1 MKIVDAGSLITGGG
15 IAFDGSDDQLDFT
28 ALNATDLAIFSV
40 LKFDSVSGQERILG
54 EDSSNSEGFG
64 IGNATTGFFRGN
76 GGSSSGPALNATVS
90 TSGDFLYSAN
100 RASNTLGF
108 FTNGVASATATN
120 SDAFKANSIGG
131 HTNPIDGNV
140 KEIIIYETDQTDN
153 RTAIEANIG
162 EVYSIDLPSGVDPGF
177 DQVDG
182 FVETWYDQSGNNNHA
197 VQATAA
203 EQPKIVNAGS
213 LLAAGV
219 TFDGADSLSISGE
232 PLIEASSSGVFSAFS
247 VQTVA
252 TSEAGYLYGNTSASN
267 GASFYAATN
276 KFTLSNQVNINLD
289 NISRSSGQ
297 NLLSAVYNNGDAGLL
312 VNGAGTMTD
321 AGTYTFSTGT
331 GDFIIG
337 NRNGGSAST
346 TFLAGSINEI
356 VVYNSNQSS
365 NRTALE
371 AEIISH
377 YGIS

>member
-1 MKIVDAGSLITGGG
+1 M
-15 IAFDGSDDQLDFT
+15 
-28 ALNATDLAIFSV
+28 
-40 LKFDSVSGQERILG
+40 
-54 EDSSNSEGFG
+54 
-64 IGNATTGFFRGN
+64 
-76 GGSSSGPALNATVS
+76 
-90 TSGDFLYSAN
+90 
-100 RASNTLGF
+100 
-108 FTNGVASATATN
+108 
-120 SDAFKANSIGG
+120 
-131 HTNPIDGNV
+131 
-140 KEIIIYETDQTDN
+140 
-153 RTAIEANIG
+153 
-162 EVYSIDLPSGVDPGF
+162 
-177 DQVDG
+177 DG

-203 EQPKIVNAGS
+203 EQPKIVDAGS
-213 LLAAGV
+213 LLTAGV

-267 GASFYAATN
+267 GASFYAAVN
-276 KFTLSNQVNINLD
+276 KFTLSNQLNVSLD

-331 GDFIIG
+331 GDFVIG
-337 NRNGGSAST
+337 NRNGGSASA
-346 TFLAGSINEI
+346 TFLTGSINEI
-356 VVYNSNQSS
+356 IIYNSNQSS

-371 AEIISH
+371 TEIISH